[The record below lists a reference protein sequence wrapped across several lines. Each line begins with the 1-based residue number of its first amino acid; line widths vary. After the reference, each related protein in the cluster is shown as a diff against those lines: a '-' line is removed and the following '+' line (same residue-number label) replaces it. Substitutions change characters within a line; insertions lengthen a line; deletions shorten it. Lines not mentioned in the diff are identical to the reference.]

1 MQYSKNL
8 CDDATEAVSHAT
20 EAPSHATEGLGDP
33 LPQFDKKKICLCL
46 SSLSFKVNDKLRWLY
61 F

>member
-8 CDDATEAVSHAT
+8 SDDTTEAVSHAT

-33 LPQFDKKKICLCL
+33 LPQFDKKFFFYVCLP
-46 SSLSFKVNDKLRWLY
+46 
-61 F
+61 